1 VIGYVP
7 QRDDV
12 VDDPN
17 YLKPFLDKDPRIL
30 PTVKQ
35 LGSLQ
40 AWTTWPGT
48 NAPQAVDVFMQALA
62 SVVYGGQD
70 AQQTMDAAATRVNQ
84 PIQDA

>member
-1 VIGYVP
+1 MC
-7 QRDDV
+7 
-12 VDDPN
+12 PN
-17 YLKPFLDKDPRIL
+17 ATTSSTIPTTSSHSWIRTRAYCPRSNSWAACR
-30 PTVKQ
+30 P
-35 LGSLQ
+35 GPPG
-40 AWTTWPGT
+40 PGT